1 MRAKTVVI
9 VAVLLVASCSAPDS
23 PQPVA
28 DGRPNIVVI
37 LTDDQGY
44 ADISLNP
51 FHGED
56 VSTPNMDALAADG
69 VFFTQA
75 YTSSQTCSPTRTG
88 LMLGRYQHR
97 VGVYTKTD
105 SGRGFDPTTPF
116 FPSFLPDTYTAAAI
130 GKWHLGLDLDYPE
143 LKWHPMNRGF
153 DENYVFM
160 GRGGR
165 DYMDLRAGDEADNL
179 DPLYRNRERLDDEGY
194 LTDRITEEAVAFIDR
209 NKSRPFFL
217 YLAYTALHSP
227 AQAPQAS
234 IDLVRAQFPDISDQR
249 AILMAMLRH
258 LDDGVGV
265 VVEKLKQEALF
276 DNTVVFFLTDNG
288 GSQSMA
294 SENTPL
300 SGFKGSLREG
310 GIRTPFIVS
319 WPDRFPGGR
328 SVDVPMISLDILP
341 TALDALGILPASN
354 DFDGR
359 SMLPLLTGES
369 TRHHDILYWSD
380 GSETGEWA
388 VRRGDWKLRGVRGRR
403 RLINL
408 AADPAE
414 ETNVGREHPEIAKSL
429 GEAYDAWLDQ
439 MPEPNASGT
448 KRWEDDAVRQGS
460 NGSE

>member
-1 MRAKTVVI
+1 
-9 VAVLLVASCSAPDS
+9 
-23 PQPVA
+23 
-28 DGRPNIVVI
+28 
-37 LTDDQGY
+37 
-44 ADISLNP
+44 
-51 FHGED
+51 
-56 VSTPNMDALAADG
+56 
-69 VFFTQA
+69 
-75 YTSSQTCSPTRTG
+75 
-88 LMLGRYQHR
+88 
-97 VGVYTKTD
+97 
-105 SGRGFDPTTPF
+105 
-116 FPSFLPDTYTAAAI
+116 
-130 GKWHLGLDLDYPE
+130 
-143 LKWHPMNRGF
+143 
-153 DENYVFM
+153 
-160 GRGGR
+160 
-165 DYMDLRAGDEADNL
+165 
-179 DPLYRNRERLDDEGY
+179 
-194 LTDRITEEAVAFIDR
+194 
-209 NKSRPFFL
+209 
-217 YLAYTALHSP
+217 
-227 AQAPQAS
+227 
-234 IDLVRAQFPDISDQR
+234 
-249 AILMAMLRH
+249 
-258 LDDGVGV
+258 
-265 VVEKLKQEALF
+265 
-276 DNTVVFFLTDNG
+276 
-288 GSQSMA
+288 MA

-328 SVDVPMISLDILP
+328 SVDVPVISLDILP

-388 VRRGDWKLRGVRGRR
+388 VRCGDWKLRGVRGRR